1 MAKCDYLNDYSIL
14 VGKVKEGIRAGLDR
28 RDAIGT
34 AVKFCIANGIM
45 KGYLEEHS
53 EEVFNMLALQWDKDS
68 AIKASFDDGFDDG
81 FEDGWQVGRNDGIE
95 SVALNMLRRGKSF
108 EDIQADTQLSLKR
121 IEELAN
127 ITKN

>member
-1 MAKCDYLNDYSIL
+1 
-14 VGKVKEGIRAGLDR
+14 
-28 RDAIGT
+28 
-34 AVKFCIANGIM
+34 
-45 KGYLEEHS
+45 
-53 EEVFNMLALQWDKDS
+53 MLALQWDKDS

-81 FEDGWQVGRNDGIE
+81 FEDGLQVGRNDGIE

-127 ITKN
+127 MTKN